1 MGPGRMLEASTG
13 YRVQQVA
20 ENARRLQHVEAGE
33 FRQILSIVDAKK
45 GNRAHIDL
53 SPSNRSNDLRIDI
66 PSAAMYKAAIYI
78 GVRVQ

>member
-1 MGPGRMLEASTG
+1 MLEASTG

-33 FRQILSIVDAKK
+33 FRQLLSIVDAQK

-53 SPSNRSNDLRIDI
+53 SPATGLTT
-66 PSAAMYKAAIYI
+66 
-78 GVRVQ
+78 